1 MLALRFWAVEPL
13 HDSLNGLFGRLG
25 HSFSIVATVITNEDR
40 AMKKN
45 AIGILLALTF
55 SAAAQANSFSNDYFT
70 ITYDDSFWDGANIS
84 WNAKTG
90 TLSFGGL
97 VNQWGLV
104 ASTTSRRDLEKTDST
119 GKNWWG
125 DMLTVTSKSGYVL
138 NSVETGIRGV
148 TTASANVDAGNG
160 NFAYAYAGVQ
170 SDWTLGGGQYAW
182 SWAGANAAASK
193 VSSDGGNYSVSGA
206 ANFSSGGSV
215 GEGAALMSEHAALIA
230 GTGATKATLNSLWAG
245 VSANTYGTGSAAR
258 ASINQMSF
266 TVVTAP
272 VPEPETYAMFLAGLG
287 VIGAVARRR
296 KQA

>member
-1 MLALRFWAVEPL
+1 
-13 HDSLNGLFGRLG
+13 
-25 HSFSIVATVITNEDR
+25 
-40 AMKKN
+40 MKKN

-90 TLSFGGL
+90 TLSFGNL
-97 VNQWGLV
+97 VEKWGLV
-104 ASTTSRRDLEKTDST
+104 ASATSKQDITKSDYT
-119 GKNWWG
+119 GKDWSN
-125 DMLTVTSKSGYVL
+125 MLTVTAKSGNVL
-138 NSVETGIRGV
+138 SSVETGIKGSVAAGV
-148 TTASANVDAGNG
+148 GSENGYAGSSAWVNTYWTLPNKESNANSSASAYSSYSNGRYDASGVASFNG
-160 NFAYAYAGVQ
+160 NSGEGPAVASMMADQSFAA
-170 SDWTLGGGQYAW
+170 ST
-182 SWAGANAAASK
+182 GAN
-193 VSSDGGNYSVSGA
+193 
-206 ANFSSGGSV
+206 
-215 GEGAALMSEHAALIA
+215 
-230 GTGATKATLNSLWAG
+230 TTATLNWLGAG
-245 VSANTYGTGSAAR
+245 VAADVYGKGSSAR